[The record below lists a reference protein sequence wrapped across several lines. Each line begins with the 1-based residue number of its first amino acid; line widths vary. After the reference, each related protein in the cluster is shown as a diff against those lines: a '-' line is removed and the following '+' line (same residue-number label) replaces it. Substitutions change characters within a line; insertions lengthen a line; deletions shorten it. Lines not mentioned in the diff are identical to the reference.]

1 MTEDSANPRVATVE
15 DDGRKY
21 RVSVRVGF
29 DGVEYV
35 GRLWFTEIDTD
46 DRGLPDRAALSGRT
60 RDEVLALASRL
71 TSDELVKRHRRA
83 LSEKRR
89 FNGLRRV
96 TDEIIA
102 KIRYMNQVRLSM
114 AAGLLDADGAAQEVE
129 LTEQQL
135 HTLVDKLSAYA
146 GVED

>member
-1 MTEDSANPRVATVE
+1 MTDDSAHPHVATVE
-15 DDGRKY
+15 DDGRTY

-35 GRLWFTEIDTD
+35 GRLWFTEVGTD
-46 DRGLPDRAALSGRT
+46 DRGLPDRAALPGRT

-71 TSDELVKRHRRA
+71 TADELVKRHRRA

-96 TDEIIA
+96 TDEIIG

-114 AAGLLDADGAAQEVE
+114 AAGLLDADGGAQEVE
-129 LTEQQL
+129 LTEKQL
-135 HTLVDKLSAYA
+135 HALIAKLSVYA

>member
-1 MTEDSANPRVATVE
+1 VTDDSAHPHVATVE

-35 GRLWFTEIDTD
+35 GRLWFTEVDSD
-46 DRGLPDRAALSGRT
+46 DRGLPDRAALPGRN
-60 RDEVLALASRL
+60 RDEVIALASRL

-96 TDEIIA
+96 TDEIIG

-114 AAGLLDADGAAQEVE
+114 AAGLLDAEGAAQEVE
-129 LTEQQL
+129 LTEKQL
-135 HTLVDKLSAYA
+135 HALVDKLSAYA